1 MASEPQFTKGQRV
14 TVLYDYGKEK
24 DSNYTPV
31 RVNRPYVAKVAEVYY
46 CGCFGFRYDLSTGN
60 TKLPENCIR

>member
-1 MASEPQFTKGQRV
+1 MITQPQFAKGQRV

-24 DSNYTPV
+24 DYNYTPV
-31 RVNRPYVAKVAEVYY
+31 RVVRPYVAKVTEVYY

-60 TKLPENCIR
+60 TKLLEYCIR